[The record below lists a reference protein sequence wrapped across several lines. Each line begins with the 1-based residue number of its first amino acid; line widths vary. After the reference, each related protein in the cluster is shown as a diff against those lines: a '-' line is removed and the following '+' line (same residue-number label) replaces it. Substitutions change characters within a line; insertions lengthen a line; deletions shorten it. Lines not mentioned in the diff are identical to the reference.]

1 MHRAGTAGPDW
12 LYHSGAGSLLL
23 LLFTAEVM
31 AVFAFEVKVYA
42 VALLCAN
49 VLAPVSG
56 STQGKTESKL
66 VLAEGLATHWSMA
79 THVSPITLYTQ
90 NIILS
95 DNLLSHHPQG
105 CCYGVYEHITA
116 EGSQM

>member
-1 MHRAGTAGPDW
+1 
-12 LYHSGAGSLLL
+12 LYHNGYGSLLL

-31 AVFAFEVKVYA
+31 AVFAFEVKVYT

-56 STQGKTESKL
+56 LTQGKTESKL
-66 VLAEGLATHWSMA
+66 VLAEGLATHCPMA

-90 NIILS
+90 HIILS
-95 DNLLSHHPQG
+95 DNFLSCHPQG
-105 CCYGVYEHITA
+105 CCCCGGVYEHITA
-116 EGSQM
+116 EGSEM

>member
-1 MHRAGTAGPDW
+1 
-12 LYHSGAGSLLL
+12 
-23 LLFTAEVM
+23 M

-90 NIILS
+90 HIILS
-95 DNLLSHHPQG
+95 DNFLSCPSSRVFLLWWCIPAHYSRRIRDVELKG
-105 CCYGVYEHITA
+105 TYF
-116 EGSQM
+116 